1 MKTTKSDLLRCFSEK
16 PVCLSVYENIARPTV
31 FVIACTYLCL
41 CMVLSVSSCWVSV
54 LLWQCWW
61 HAVLLQ
67 GSIPDENSGLANAW
81 LALPFSLHCCI
92 ICLQDISQ
100 QTDSLGLKRLHVI
113 VPPSANRAVDHS
125 HYHYI
130 LNVYGRW
137 WYSNLQHT
145 KAIGKLLQ
153 LLFIIVLQLID
164 CQWQWDVVGRWVKG
178 TSPSVPHFSPA
189 LI

>member
-1 MKTTKSDLLRCFSEK
+1 MKTTKSDLFRCFSKK
-16 PVCLSVYENIARPTV
+16 PVFVCVWEYSTANFVCNCLHLFV
-31 FVIACTYLCL
+31 FVHYFERLL
-41 CMVLSVSSCWVSV
+41 VLSECSAMTV
-54 LLWQCWW
+54 LVT

-67 GSIPDENSGLANAW
+67 GSMPDENSGLANAW

-100 QTDSLGLKRLHVI
+100 QTDSLGLKCLHVI

-130 LNVYGRW
+130 LNVDGRW
-137 WYSNLQHT
+137 WYSNLKH
-145 KAIGKLLQ
+145 KEAIGKLLQ
-153 LLFIIVLQLID
+153 LLFIVLQLID
-164 CQWQWDVVGRWVKG
+164 SQWQWYVVERWVKG
-178 TSPSVPHFSPA
+178 TSPLVPNISPA